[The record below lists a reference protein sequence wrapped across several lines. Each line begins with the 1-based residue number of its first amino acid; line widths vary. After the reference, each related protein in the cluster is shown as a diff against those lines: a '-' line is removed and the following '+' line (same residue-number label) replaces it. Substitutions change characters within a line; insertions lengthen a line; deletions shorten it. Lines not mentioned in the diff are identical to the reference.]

1 MKKTTTG
8 LFFTVALLLSGCIGS
23 PGSQEIPGG
32 EVGVARSEL
41 LTMNA
46 LTMNAL
52 TMNALTM
59 NALTMNALT
68 MNALTMNALSP
79 SNLGAIQAPS
89 TAGDLSRLLLK
100 YTVSCAFDATQ
111 SFDFTWTDGSN
122 VVHHDTYWGSL
133 GLATSWSTSP
143 LTTSSQEWVS
153 ACLISRVNWYGVSV
167 PLSARG
173 GANGLSVTDPAELST
188 YSMEEGAFWGNLFV
202 VSPYAYSCDNSYN
215 DSYSRS
221 SLRECAAGH
230 VDSGGNLVDCGMIH
244 RLGSCDAYCKSLTNK
259 GVYHK
264 WCQESTDGAAVQT
277 DAVVT
282 VFLQ

>member
-8 LFFTVALLLSGCIGS
+8 LSFTVALLLSGCIGS
-23 PGSQEIPGG
+23 PGSQEIPEG

-41 LTMNA
+41 
-46 LTMNAL
+46 
-52 TMNALTM
+52 
-59 NALTMNALT
+59 LTMNALT

-89 TAGDLSRLLLK
+89 TTGDLSRLLLK

-122 VVHHDTYWGSL
+122 VVHNDTYWGSL
-133 GLATSWSTSP
+133 GLARSWSTKP
-143 LTTSSQEWVS
+143 LLTSRQQWVS
-153 ACLISRVNWYGVSV
+153 ACLISRVNWYGISV

-173 GANGLSVTDPAELST
+173 GTSGLNATDPAELST
-188 YSMEEGAFWGNLFV
+188 YSMEEGAFWGNLFA
-202 VSPYAYSCDNSYN
+202 VSPYAYSCDSSRN

-230 VDSGGNLVDCGMIH
+230 VDSGSNLVNCGMIH
-244 RLGSCDAYCKSLTNK
+244 RVGSCDTYCDPLTGNGAYHPQCVN
-259 GVYHK
+259 
-264 WCQESTDGAAVQT
+264 STGSNAEQT
-277 DAVVT
+277 DAVIT
-282 VFLQ
+282 IFLQ